1 MSDSKNILFDIANE
15 LRKNGSVDALNI
27 LQTAKARGITFDIQD
42 VSLLLARERHF
53 FSTCPAFIPEFIN
66 SYLKD
71 RATDS
76 ILDVWPGIGTLLVP
90 IFQVIKPNKAIA
102 MELNESDYKI
112 ACLLGYDIGIEWKLG
127 SPLHLLDEIKE
138 NYDVVL
144 GSPPW
149 NWKPGVFTFSFGKTK
164 IEIRDNEDKLLIL
177 KSSLL
182 LAPDGV
188 GFFITS
194 PSFTMKRGMHTV
206 YENLSRFGL
215 FIDAILALPSGTFSG
230 TSLSGL
236 LVIIRKQKFE
246 KTFVGELSS
255 NEASNNVLLKNLEAR
270 IEGKVPQHGILV
282 KKEEFISFQALVSEY
297 EFKEL
302 VRQLG
307 LPATSINDLALEKN
321 LSKPSYPKG
330 FLDHPNA
337 LYLPLIGRSRAITSL
352 IDLKLKPHNYIQ
364 IVLDPEKVNA
374 EYLAHFFDTSLGQKI
389 RESLQ
394 SGVTIPKINKS
405 QLNKAMVC
413 IPELS
418 TQIEVRQVD
427 AAIEG
432 LSSALETLKKQLW
445 EQPGNA
451 QNVQKLVHSLNLNES
466 VENWIDSLPFPLA
479 SILWVYHADDNP
491 KNKLAHL
498 LNFFEALTQF
508 NTILMLSAYAS
519 EPDFYIQNSNKWF
532 NKNSKDWFNHV
543 SFGGWNNL
551 GRKLANATRNFLD
564 DKNTGN
570 HCLNMFGNPT
580 HDFINL
586 LINEKLF
593 VILETVKDYRN
604 HWKGHGGIESLS
616 EAKKRLDLLELE
628 LAETRKL
635 VMNNYSTACLL
646 RPDNAE
652 YKDAIHFYRVD
663 DLIGRSIPF
672 KKLSKETISDMDSQ
686 KLYVLHKNQLKPV
699 ELLPFIQVAKNNA
712 CYFFSRIENDQAHY
726 ISYHFD
732 QEPSL
737 DITLNRLESTFKQLF
752 PDIKFASGKEDK
764 MVSYD

>member
-1 MSDSKNILFDIANE
+1 MSETRNILLDIANE
-15 LRKNGSVDALNI
+15 LRENGPVDALNI
-27 LQTAKARGITFDIQD
+27 LQTAKARGITFDVQD
-42 VSLLLARERHF
+42 VSWLLAREQHF
-53 FSTCPAFIPEFIN
+53 FSICPAFIPKFIN
-66 SYLKD
+66 SYLKN
-71 RATDS
+71 RTTDS
-76 ILDVWPGIGTLLVP
+76 ILDVWSGIGALLFP
-90 IFQVIKPNKAIA
+90 ILQVITPNKAIA
-102 MELNESDYKI
+102 LESKESAYKI
-112 ACLLGYDIGIEWKLG
+112 ACLLGYDKGIEWQLG

-138 NYDVVL
+138 RFDVVL

-149 NWKPGVFTFSFGKTK
+149 NRNPNVFMISFEKTN
-164 IEIRDNEDKLLIL
+164 IEIRDDEDKLLIL
-177 KSSLL
+177 KASLL

-194 PSFTMKRGMHTV
+194 PSFTMKRGKHTV

-215 FIDAILALPSGTFSG
+215 FIDTILSLPSGTFSG

-236 LVIIRKQKFE
+236 LIIIRKQKPE
-246 KTFVGELSS
+246 KIFVGELSS
-255 NEASNNVLLKNLEAR
+255 NEASNNVLLKNLKAR
-270 IEGKVPQHGILV
+270 IEGKVRQHGILV
-282 KKEEFISFQALVSEY
+282 KKEEFTSFQALVSEY

-302 VRQLG
+302 GRQLG
-307 LPATSINDLALEKN
+307 LQTTPINDVTLEKN

-337 LYLPLIGRSRAITSL
+337 LYLPLIGRSHAITSL
-352 IDLKLKPHNYIQ
+352 ADLQLKPNNYIQ
-364 IVLDPEKVNA
+364 IVLDPEKVNT
-374 EYLAHFFDTSLGQKI
+374 EYLANFFNSTLGQKI

-394 SGVTIPKINKS
+394 SGVFIPRINKS
-405 QLNKAMVC
+405 LLNKAVVY
-413 IPELS
+413 IPKLS

-427 AAIEG
+427 ATIEG
-432 LSSALETLKKQLW
+432 LYSALETLKKQLW
-445 EQPGNA
+445 EQPGDA
-451 QNVQKLVHSLNLNES
+451 QNIQKLVNSLNLNES
-466 VENWIDSLPFPLA
+466 FENWIDSLPFPLA

-498 LNFFEALTQF
+498 LNFFEAMVQF

-519 EPDFYIQNSNKWF
+519 EPDFYIKHSNKWF
-532 NKNSKDWFNHV
+532 NQNSKNWFNHV
-543 SFGGWNNL
+543 SFGSWNYL
-551 GRKLANATRNFLD
+551 GRKLANETRNFLD
-564 DKNTGN
+564 DINTRD

-586 LINEKLF
+586 IINEKLF

-604 HWKGHGGIESLS
+604 QWKGHGGIESQS

-652 YKDAIHFYRVD
+652 YRDAIHFYRID
-663 DLIGRSIPF
+663 ALIGRSTPF

-686 KLYVLHKNQLKPV
+686 KLYVLQKNQLKPV

-712 CYFFSRIENDQAHY
+712 CYFFTRIENDHAHY

-737 DITLNRLESTFKQLF
+737 DIPLNGLESTFKRLF
-752 PDIKFASGKEDK
+752 PDIKFASEKEDK
-764 MVSYD
+764 VV